1 MTRDLD
7 DPMEA
12 EFDTVAEW
20 TAQVAADLGP
30 EYYIPAA
37 CRGSGQPAVLDW
49 LLERLG
55 PRPGEVMYDVGAGVG
70 GPAAYA
76 AHRTGVQPVLA
87 EPEPDACRAAAR
99 LFGAPVVQ
107 ADATALPFGDG
118 TADLAW
124 CLGVLCTAS
133 GSAAQRAMLGQ
144 LRRVIRPDGR
154 IGLLVYLAETAKLD
168 NPPRGNHF
176 PSSGQLHGLFGQA
189 GLEAVDVADFREITQ
204 PPPDWARRVE
214 VVERELHRRYGHRP
228 ELITA
233 DEQSDRIGHL
243 LRSGQLTSQVILL
256 RAVSPT

>member
-1 MTRDLD
+1 
-7 DPMEA
+7 
-12 EFDTVAEW
+12 
-20 TAQVAADLGP
+20 
-30 EYYIPAA
+30 
-37 CRGSGQPAVLDW
+37 
-49 LLERLG
+49 
-55 PRPGEVMYDVGAGVG
+55 
-70 GPAAYA
+70 
-76 AHRTGVQPVLA
+76 
-87 EPEPDACRAAAR
+87 
-99 LFGAPVVQ
+99 
-107 ADATALPFGDG
+107 
-118 TADLAW
+118 
-124 CLGVLCTAS
+124 
-133 GSAAQRAMLGQ
+133 MLGQ

-176 PSSGQLHGLFGQA
+176 PSSGQLHDLFGQA

-233 DEQSDRIGHL
+233 DEQSGRIGHL